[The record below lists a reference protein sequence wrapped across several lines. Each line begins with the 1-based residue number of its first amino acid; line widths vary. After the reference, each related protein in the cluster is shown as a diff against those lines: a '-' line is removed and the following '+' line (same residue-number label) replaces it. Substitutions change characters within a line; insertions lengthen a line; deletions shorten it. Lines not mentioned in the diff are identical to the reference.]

1 MIIMVLKYD
10 RFNGF
15 FFFFLD
21 IFMVDLNNY
30 LSKSIKTS
38 IFKDVDM
45 KYQILVSC
53 ASSMA
58 TSTVVAMQVR
68 ELLEAN
74 GLDADVKQCS
84 FSELDSKVKDSP
96 PHLIIGTG
104 PIKEYGSVPV
114 IVGTSFLT
122 GIGKEAV
129 EAKIL
134 EILKSVQ
141 K

>member
-1 MIIMVLKYD
+1 MIIMASKHD
-10 RFNGF
+10 RFNEF

-21 IFMVDLNNY
+21 ILIVDLNNY
-30 LSKSIKTS
+30 NKIVQNELL
-38 IFKDVDM
+38 KDVDM

-74 GLDADVKQCS
+74 GLDANVKQCS
-84 FSELDSKVKDSP
+84 FSELDSIVENSP

-104 PIKEYGSVPV
+104 PVKDYGSVPV
-114 IVGTSFLT
+114 IVGTPFLT

-129 EAKIL
+129 ETKIL